1 MLRLKPFRILRTLS
15 LALAALFVVGVLG
28 FRLIEGWSWLDS
40 VYMVVTTLATVGY
53 REVHELSDAGRI
65 FNIFLIAS
73 GVGLAFAAI
82 GTLSTALLEFE
93 LGRFLGRRRMER
105 EIGRLSGHYII
116 CGAGRVGRSVAREL
130 AAQPAPFVVVESSES
145 KAERCAE
152 DWPTLVGDATK
163 EEVLREAR
171 IEHARGLV
179 AATTTDATNIYIV
192 LTARSLNPK
201 LKIIA
206 RASEE
211 GSEKHLLTA
220 GADSVISP
228 YVFAGHRIAQ
238 TFLRPGVLDFLDIA
252 VGRDETKL
260 QVEIEELSVTA
271 GSSLAGTTIGE
282 SRIHQKMGVI
292 ILAIKRPGEAMR
304 VNPSATD
311 IILGGDSLIVVGETE
326 NLKRLEQLALTP
338 SRSVTH

>member
-1 MLRLKPFRILRTLS
+1 MLRLKPFRILRILS
-15 LALAALFVVGVLG
+15 LALAALFVAGVLG

-40 VYMVVTTLATVGY
+40 VYMVVTTLTTVGY
-53 REVHELSDAGRI
+53 REVHELSEAGRI

-82 GTLSTALLEFE
+82 GTFSTALLEFE

-130 AAQPAPFVVVESSES
+130 VAQPVPFVVVENSEA
-145 KAERCAE
+145 KAERAA

-211 GSEKHLLTA
+211 GSEKHLVTA

-252 VGRDETKL
+252 IGRDETKL
-260 QVEIEELSVTA
+260 QVEIEELSVGA
-271 GSSLAGTTIGE
+271 GSSLAGSTIGE

-304 VNPSATD
+304 VNPTATD
-311 IILGGDSLIVVGETE
+311 VIQGGDSLIVVGETA
-326 NLKRLEQLALTP
+326 NLKQLEHVALAQG
-338 SRSVTH
+338 RGVTH